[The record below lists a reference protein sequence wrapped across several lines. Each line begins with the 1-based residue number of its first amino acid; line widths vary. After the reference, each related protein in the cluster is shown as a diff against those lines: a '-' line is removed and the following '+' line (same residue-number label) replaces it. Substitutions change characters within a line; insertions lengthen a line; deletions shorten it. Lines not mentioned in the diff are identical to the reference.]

1 MRKLIVLLFAFLC
14 CHSLLAQ
21 TANYAFDAQEEHSVL
36 LILSE
41 VWADV
46 KEVTG
51 ELAKFNQKEFGSA
64 GLSIQLYKMP
74 YLSNVPVLFVSSFE
88 NKEVAMRYYQKLTN
102 PYAKPDFMQMGIV
115 EAVWAF
121 SNTNF
126 NELLLAE
133 TLEGY
138 PVFFEAHYL
147 SEK

>member
-1 MRKLIVLLFAFLC
+1 MKNIILLLFALAF
-14 CHSLLAQ
+14 SLPLFSQ
-21 TANYAFDAQEEHSVL
+21 DANYAYKAEEEHSVL
-36 LILSE
+36 LVLSE

-51 ELAKFNQKEFGSA
+51 ELAKFNQQEFGRA
-64 GLSIQLYKMP
+64 GLTIQLYKMP

-88 NKEVAMRYYQKLTN
+88 NKAAAMRYYQKLTN

-115 EAVWAF
+115 EAVWPF
-121 SNTNF
+121 SKTNF

-133 TLEGY
+133 TLDGY
-138 PVFFEAHYL
+138 PTFFEAHYL